1 MTKETKREKFV
12 RLAENRTQG
21 VLKGIELLGNL
32 VNSNAYEFTKKDLDK
47 IVSAIRQEV
56 DELENTYNK
65 AVSKDQ
71 GYLNYRR
78 INYEYAEDRMV

>member
-56 DELENTYNK
+56 DELENMYNK

-71 GYLNYRR
+71 R
-78 INYEYAEDRMV
+78 IFKL